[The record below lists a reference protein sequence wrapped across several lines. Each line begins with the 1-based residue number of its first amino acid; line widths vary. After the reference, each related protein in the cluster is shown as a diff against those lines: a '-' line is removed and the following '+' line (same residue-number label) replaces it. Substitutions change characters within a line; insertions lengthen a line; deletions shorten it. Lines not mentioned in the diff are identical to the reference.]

1 MEIDKNSGIYEDC
14 ENSQS
19 ISNFYNDN
27 DNDLFQTKK
36 KQWLF
41 IQYLKEE

>member
-1 MEIDKNSGIYEDC
+1 MEIDKDSEIYKDC
-14 ENSQS
+14 ENSRS
-19 ISNFYNDN
+19 ISNFYN